1 MTNDQV
7 SATLAIIAIIISVFA
22 LYQTHKQNKNSQGQ
36 IELTIEQSI
45 AQSKYR
51 LTDLMLAN
59 DNSERYSIAI
69 KSAKEEYLNTY
80 DSACSKYLDD
90 KVDKERF
97 KKQYHKCIKDIVE
110 DEQFEYKLNS
120 LSSPYKALIKVYN
133 EWNDLEK

>member
-69 KSAKEEYLNTY
+69 KAAKEEYLNTY
-80 DSACSKYLDD
+80 DSAYSKYLDD

>member
-69 KSAKEEYLNTY
+69 KA
-80 DSACSKYLDD
+80 A
-90 KVDKERF
+90 
-97 KKQYHKCIKDIVE
+97 
-110 DEQFEYKLNS
+110 
-120 LSSPYKALIKVYN
+120 
-133 EWNDLEK
+133 

>member
-59 DNSERYSIAI
+59 DNSERYS
-69 KSAKEEYLNTY
+69 
-80 DSACSKYLDD
+80 ACSKYLDD

>member
-69 KSAKEEYLNTY
+69 KAAKEEYLNTY